1 MLAVDR
7 PNFEEWM
14 FWDFAYEEIEWRKE
28 FITIIERVI
37 ERGDDWDWKELIRFY
52 GYDTVLRTLKLET
65 IYLPDYAIEKA
76 CAYFD
81 LKPEELWCY
90 IRKRERPGHWI

>member
-1 MLAVDR
+1 
-7 PNFEEWM
+7 
-14 FWDFAYEEIEWRKE
+14 
-28 FITIIERVI
+28 
-37 ERGDDWDWKELIRFY
+37 
-52 GYDTVLRTLKLET
+52 LET